1 MSFCAFR
8 IIGIIKKKK
17 EKKTSLTMTCGLK
30 LHTEAV
36 ETFEV
41 GYNRRKKEN
50 QTLLK
55 FWAIMEI
62 GPSAS
67 GILLSDLAT

>member
-1 MSFCAFR
+1 
-8 IIGIIKKKK
+8 
-17 EKKTSLTMTCGLK
+17 MTCGLK